1 MDMAFGNSEFGR
13 PFIAP
18 PGVPADRLQILRTA
32 FAQTMKDPGLVQ
44 EAEAAG
50 HDPVSAIFPFQ
61 ANGRA
66 LSMEAGDGGGFV
78 RVVARKSDHRVVG
91 LQAVG
96 AHVSEL
102 SGEFAMSIE
111 MGARLEDFSLEF
123 LNMTERNFEEPK

>member
-1 MDMAFGNSEFGR
+1 MVL
-13 PFIAP
+13 
-18 PGVPADRLQILRTA
+18 GVP
-32 FAQTMKDPGLVQ
+32 FAV
-44 EAEAAG
+44 
-50 HDPVSAIFPFQ
+50 FPFQ

-78 RVVARKSDHRVVG
+78 RVVARKSDRRVVG

-111 MGARLEDFSLEF
+111 MGARLEDLAGTIHVHPTLSEAVHEAALRA
-123 LNMTERNFEEPK
+123 LGHPVHI